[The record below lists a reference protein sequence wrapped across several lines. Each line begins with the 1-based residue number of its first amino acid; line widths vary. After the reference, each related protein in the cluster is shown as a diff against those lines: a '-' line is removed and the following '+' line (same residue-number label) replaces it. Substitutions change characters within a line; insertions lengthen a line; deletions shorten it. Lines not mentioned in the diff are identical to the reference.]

1 MNIKLAPISSG
12 IIYGEFKD
20 QSGLLCSIEES
31 THTKANCIWLGCQ
44 SMIGGDPS
52 MRMLLTQEMAAA
64 LIPPLQLFVEHGC
77 LDPNTTIDEAFKVPE
92 EAWGK
97 VDRSQM
103 VLGRILTDEELE
115 LLKQPLFPKEYYEPL
130 FPKED
135 DE

>member
-52 MRMLLTQEMAAA
+52 MRMLLTQEMAVA
-64 LIPPLQLFVEHGC
+64 LIPLLQLFVEHGC
-77 LDPNTTIDEAFKVPE
+77 LNEHMWIDEAFKVPE
-92 EAWGK
+92 EAWDG
-97 VDRSQM
+97 VIESFERTFS
-103 VLGRILTDEELE
+103 RALTDEELE
-115 LLKQPLFPKEYYEPL
+115 ILKTPLIKP
-130 FPKED
+130 ED
-135 DE
+135 LT